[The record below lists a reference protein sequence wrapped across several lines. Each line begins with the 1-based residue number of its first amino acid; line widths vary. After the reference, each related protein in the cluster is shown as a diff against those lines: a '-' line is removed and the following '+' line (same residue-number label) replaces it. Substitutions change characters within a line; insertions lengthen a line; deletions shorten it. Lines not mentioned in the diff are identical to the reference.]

1 MEKIEI
7 TREEYE
13 EYLRLKRKEENQ
25 RNLKNKKEQDNL
37 HARIIAMSIKGMED
51 KKIVQELD
59 GDLSRASI
67 YKTLRIPKVSGFLV
81 FYVHCSAL
89 LLHDFSD
96 GNAIAGNDAERV
108 GTLRQV

>member
-7 TREEYE
+7 TKAEYE

-51 KKIVQELD
+51 KKI
-59 GDLSRASI
+59 
-67 YKTLRIPKVSGFLV
+67 
-81 FYVHCSAL
+81 
-89 LLHDFSD
+89 
-96 GNAIAGNDAERV
+96 
-108 GTLRQV
+108 